1 MLCLLLILL
10 GSIAFGGMIAG
21 TTTCY
26 KNYPVGYYPRHVY
39 FLDRQIY
46 RNRNTNIDAD
56 VNTDNTYLMSDD
68 AYNSI
73 IKEKENK
80 NENTLLEPN
89 SKSNQQNLNSGDEK
103 KENSSN
109 QL

>member
-26 KNYPVGYYPRHVY
+26 KNYPVGYYPKHVY
-39 FLDRQIY
+39 FLDR
-46 RNRNTNIDAD
+46 NTNIDAV

-73 IKEKENK
+73 VKEKENK

-89 SKSNQQNLNSGDEK
+89 LNSGVE